1 MPSTL
6 DLHSGHDDAPMT
18 TNRWLFSQP
27 RGEKGW
33 GTLKDWGEQGC
44 CYISVPLLALSIAPT
59 TFSKAFWVTK
69 EAGLGG
75 QGGGSWANTM
85 ALSHSPISFTV
96 IKMNRDL
103 SYWAQVHMRHELVTW
118 WGWTNRRGEKVRWA
132 QSWHSTPPLVIH
144 RATSAQHCS
153 YKASLNGTS
162 VPPSTTTVMHFKPNS
177 TTWTLQSGATAAPP
191 LTSPQVWGGRSQR
204 AAHIE

>member
-27 RGEKGW
+27 RGEKGGG

-75 QGGGSWANTM
+75 QGGGS
-85 ALSHSPISFTV
+85 
-96 IKMNRDL
+96 
-103 SYWAQVHMRHELVTW
+103 
-118 WGWTNRRGEKVRWA
+118 
-132 QSWHSTPPLVIH
+132 
-144 RATSAQHCS
+144 
-153 YKASLNGTS
+153 
-162 VPPSTTTVMHFKPNS
+162 
-177 TTWTLQSGATAAPP
+177 
-191 LTSPQVWGGRSQR
+191 
-204 AAHIE
+204 